1 MTPQEALEILK
12 NASGLAPLTRG
23 DHLRVM
29 QAVNVLEPIIRDPEK
44 KDG

>member
-23 DHLRVM
+23 DHLKVM
-29 QAVNVLEPIIRDPEK
+29 QAVNVLEPLTREEEK
-44 KDG
+44 KSG